1 MMPDTPDTGSKL
13 RIGVLISGRGSNFK
27 ALLDA
32 TRQPD
37 FPAEI
42 VCVISNKGQ
51 AGGLDHAREA
61 GIPAVVVP
69 HTGFS
74 SREAFDI
81 ALDEQLRRHK
91 VELVVLAGFMR
102 VLSPEFINRW
112 PDRILNIH
120 PSLLP
125 AFRGLHTHER
135 TIEAGCKIGGC
146 TVHIVRPELDE
157 GPIIAQAAVPV
168 LEGDTPETLAARIL
182 EQEHRIYPE
191 AVRLIAEG
199 RVEIDGMIARIRKAA
214 PTPQPLVNPAPRG

>member
-1 MMPDTPDTGSKL
+1 MTPKPGSKL

-32 TRQPD
+32 SLQPD

-51 AGGLDHAREA
+51 AGGLEYAREA
-61 GIPAVVVP
+61 GIATVVVP
-69 HTGFS
+69 HTGFA
-74 SREAFDI
+74 SREAFDV
-81 ALDEQLRRHK
+81 AVDTQLRRHD

-102 VLSPEFINRW
+102 VLSAEFINRW

-135 TIEAGCKIGGC
+135 TIEAGCKIAGC

-168 LEGDTPETLAARIL
+168 LEGDTAGTLAARIL

-199 RVEIDGMIARIRKAA
+199 RVEIDGMIARIRDAKSTAH
-214 PTPQPLVNPAPRG
+214 PLVNPAPRG

>member
-1 MMPDTPDTGSKL
+1 MTRKL
-13 RIGVLISGRGSNFK
+13 RLGVLISGRGSNFR

-42 VCVISNKGQ
+42 VCVISNKGH
-51 AGGLDHAREA
+51 AGGLDYARAA
-61 GIPAVVVP
+61 GIPAIVIP

-81 ALDEQLRRHK
+81 TIDNQLRRHE
-91 VELVVLAGFMR
+91 VDLVCLAGFMR

-125 AFRGLHTHER
+125 AFRGLHTHEK
-135 TIEAGCKIGGC
+135 TLAAGCKIAGC

-168 LEGDTPETLAARIL
+168 LEGDTPDTLAARIL

-199 RVEIDGMIARIRKAA
+199 RVEIDGMVARIRDAA
-214 PTPQPLVNPAPRG
+214 PSPQPLLNPAPRG

>member
-1 MMPDTPDTGSKL
+1 MTREPGSKL

-27 ALLDA
+27 ALLDQ
-32 TRQPD
+32 TLKPD

-42 VCVISNKGQ
+42 VCVISNKAQ
-51 AGGLDHAREA
+51 AGGLEYAREA
-61 GIPAVVVP
+61 GIPAIVVP
-69 HTGFS
+69 HTGFA

-81 ALDEQLRRHK
+81 TVDEQLRRHK

-102 VLSPEFINRW
+102 VLSAEFINRW

-125 AFRGLHTHER
+125 SFRGLHTHER
-135 TIEAGCKIGGC
+135 TIEAGCKIAGC

-168 LEGDTPETLAARIL
+168 LEGDTPGTLAARIL

-199 RVEIDGMIARIRKAA
+199 RVEIDGMVARIHDAKS
-214 PTPQPLVNPAPRG
+214 TDHPLVNPAPRG

>member
-1 MMPDTPDTGSKL
+1 MTRKL

-32 TRQPD
+32 TQQPD

-51 AGGLDHAREA
+51 AGGLEYARAA
-61 GIPAVVVP
+61 GIPAIVIS
-69 HTGFS
+69 HTGFA

-81 ALDEQLRRHK
+81 TVDDQLRRHQ
-91 VELVVLAGFMR
+91 VDIVCLAGFMR
-102 VLSPEFINRW
+102 VLSAEFINRW

-125 AFRGLHTHER
+125 AFRGLHTHEK
-135 TIEAGCKIGGC
+135 TLEAGCKIAGC
-146 TVHIVRPELDE
+146 TVHIVRPALDE
-157 GPIIAQAAVPV
+157 GPILAQAAVPV
-168 LEGDTPETLAARIL
+168 LEGDSPGTLAARIL

-199 RVEIDGMIARIRKAA
+199 RVEIDGMVARIRDSA
-214 PTPQPLVNPAPRG
+214 PTAQPLVNPAPRG

>member
-1 MMPDTPDTGSKL
+1 MTRKL

-32 TRQPD
+32 TQQPGY
-37 FPAEI
+37 PAEI

-51 AGGLDHAREA
+51 AAGLDYARAA
-61 GIPAVVVP
+61 GIPAIVIS

-81 ALDEQLRRHK
+81 TVDDQLRRHE
-91 VELVVLAGFMR
+91 VDIVCLAGFMR
-102 VLSPEFINRW
+102 VLSAEFINRW

-135 TIEAGCKIGGC
+135 TIEAGCKIAGC

-168 LEGDTPETLAARIL
+168 LEGDTPGTLAARIL

-199 RVEIDGMIARIRKAA
+199 RVEIEGMIARIRDAK
-214 PTPQPLVNPAPRG
+214 PTAQPLVNPAPRG

>member
-1 MMPDTPDTGSKL
+1 MTRKL

-32 TRQPD
+32 TQQPGY
-37 FPAEI
+37 PAEI

-51 AGGLDHAREA
+51 AAGLDYARAA
-61 GIPAVVVP
+61 GIPAIVIS
-69 HTGFS
+69 HTGFA

-81 ALDEQLRRHK
+81 TVDDQLRRHE
-91 VELVVLAGFMR
+91 VDIVCLAGFMR
-102 VLSPEFINRW
+102 VLSAEFINRW

-135 TIEAGCKIGGC
+135 TIEAGCKIAGC

-168 LEGDTPETLAARIL
+168 LEGDTPGTLAARIL

-199 RVEIDGMIARIRKAA
+199 RVEIEGMIARIRDAK
-214 PTPQPLVNPAPRG
+214 PTAQPLVNPAPRG